1 MKEYIYKQYLNNILD
16 HLEINLNDLLN
27 KTKERRITEARY
39 MLYYLCNQRGMSNSD
54 IQSYMNTQGFEV
66 PLNNIQYGIERM
78 NDIIT
83 NDSDYKHIVRKL
95 KEIEL

>member
-54 IQSYMNTQGFEV
+54 IQSYMKTQGFEV

>member
-54 IQSYMNTQGFEV
+54 IQSYMRTQGFEV

>member
-1 MKEYIYKQYLNNILD
+1 
-16 HLEINLNDLLN
+16 
-27 KTKERRITEARY
+27 
-39 MLYYLCNQRGMSNSD
+39 
-54 IQSYMNTQGFEV
+54 GFEV

>member
-1 MKEYIYKQYLNNILD
+1 
-16 HLEINLNDLLN
+16 
-27 KTKERRITEARY
+27 

-54 IQSYMNTQGFEV
+54 IQSYMKTQGFEV

>member
-54 IQSYMNTQGFEV
+54 LQSYMKTQGFEV